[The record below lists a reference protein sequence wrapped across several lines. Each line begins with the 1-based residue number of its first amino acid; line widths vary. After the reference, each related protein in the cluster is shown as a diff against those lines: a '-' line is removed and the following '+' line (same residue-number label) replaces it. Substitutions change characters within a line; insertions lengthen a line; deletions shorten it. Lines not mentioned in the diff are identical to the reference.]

1 MFQSFQNPTLHYNTS
16 RPPSFPPP
24 FLFCKRRHLRRDCR
38 IFFGGRKFFFGGLV
52 NCWGMGYN
60 LGYRFFK
67 THKGERN
74 DTFAPPHEFGNRTNL
89 TAFCAA
95 FVRVFSRLFSHQ
107 LLAVATVLCGAVWA
121 QPASAYGAYFDY
133 EVEVGGGFRF
143 IVGRFVV
150 NRPTPAQ
157 ARTDALAECNT
168 AAAAATTAP
177 GRTITRACTENPVGG
192 FNGCINVA
200 NGADNN
206 DYFGIGD
213 TPAAARAARAAKHT
227 GAPGGERAAC
237 NCGGAMSIIDSN
249 APSGCRAAIQSDCTG
264 ATPILDSGNC
274 RAATQADCT
283 GGTPIFENGNCRARQ
298 QSDCT
303 GNTPILDGGNC
314 RARQASDCTGGTP
327 ILANG
332 ACRAAANQG
341 ECNAK
346 DSSLVFVAGGTCRDR
361 VAGDCTGNTPIFVS
375 ASKTCRAAIQS
386 DCTGGTPI
394 LANGACRAAANQGEC
409 NAKDS
414 SLVFVA
420 GGTCRDRVAGDCTGN
435 TPIFVS
441 ASKTCRAAIQ
451 SDCTG
456 NTPIFESGNCRAAT
470 QADCTG
476 GTPIFEN
483 GNCRARQQSDCTG
496 NTPILDG
503 GNCRARQASDC
514 TGNTPILDSGS
525 CRAATQADCT
535 GGTPILDSGAC
546 RARQQSDCTGNTPIL
561 DSGSCR
567 AATQADCT
575 GNRPIFENGNC
586 RARQASDC
594 TGATPILH
602 NGACVATRPTP
613 PITPTPTPPTTG
625 SATSTSS
632 GKAKGSFP
640 EAIGGFAAV
649 AGIAW
654 YFSIH
659 DGTPL
664 FGAVQWS
671 PHYSF
676 AMSGGLRRYEVGSR
690 WEWKRDNFVAHWT
703 ATKTAS
709 DSFAYGSGAKWTG
722 DIFTAA
728 FNSQETGKDTEL
740 DFSLLAK
747 KEFGVWSFSPQ
758 YRVNFDRDETDETW
772 RHSLALRAVWTADKW
787 TLSNSAGFH
796 GESLAA
802 FGDNASA
809 KVLLRREF

>member
-1 MFQSFQNPTLHYNTS
+1 MT
-16 RPPSFPPP
+16 
-24 FLFCKRRHLRRDCR
+24 HLP
-38 IFFGGRKFFFGGLV
+38 
-52 NCWGMGYN
+52 
-60 LGYRFFK
+60 
-67 THKGERN
+67 
-74 DTFAPPHEFGNRTNL
+74 PPHEFGNRTNL

-107 LLAVATVLCGAVWA
+107 LLAVAAVLCGALSA
-121 QPASAYGAYFDY
+121 QSAFAYGAIA
-133 EVEVGGGFRF
+133 VGGSGDNSKRALTHS
-143 IVGRFVV
+143 
-150 NRPTPAQ
+150 RPNA
-157 ARTDALAECNT
+157 
-168 AAAAATTAP
+168 
-177 GRTITRACTENPVGG
+177 
-192 FNGCINVA
+192 
-200 NGADNN
+200 
-206 DYFGIGD
+206 
-213 TPAAARAARAAKHT
+213 AAARASVLDGQCASGCFVVQEFVNECAALVVDLGDSDVITGRSDAANAGFYTAT
-227 GAPGGERAAC
+227 GATKAEATTRATNACGSSNTDCFEVLNRCDTTAIPTCNGGTVDADTNTCTCA
-237 NCGGAMSIIDSN
+237 GATPILDSG
-249 APSGCRAAIQSDCTG
+249 SCRAATSTDCTGGTPVLDSTSGNCRARQPSDCTGGTPVLDGGNCRARQQSDCTG
-264 ATPILDSGNC
+264 GTPIFDSGNCRARQQSDCTGNTPILDSGNC

-303 GNTPILDGGNC
+303 GNTPILD
-314 RARQASDCTGGTP
+314 S
-327 ILANG
+327 
-332 ACRAAANQG
+332 
-341 ECNAK
+341 
-346 DSSLVFVAGGTCRDR
+346 
-361 VAGDCTGNTPIFVS
+361 
-375 ASKTCRAAIQS
+375 
-386 DCTGGTPI
+386 
-394 LANGACRAAANQGEC
+394 
-409 NAKDS
+409 
-414 SLVFVA
+414 
-420 GGTCRDRVAGDCTGN
+420 
-435 TPIFVS
+435 
-441 ASKTCRAAIQ
+441 
-451 SDCTG
+451 
-456 NTPIFESGNCRAAT
+456 
-470 QADCTG
+470 
-476 GTPIFEN
+476 

-535 GGTPILDSGAC
+535 GGTPIFENGNC

-625 SATSTSS
+625 SASS
-632 GKAKGSFP
+632 DDDKKARFNRLEVASGFV
-640 EAIGGFAAV
+640 AIAGAIYAFSLYGGVPF
-649 AGIAW
+649 
-654 YFSIH
+654 FE
-659 DGTPL
+659 
-664 FGAVQWS
+664 AVQWS
-671 PHYSF
+671 PHYNF
-676 AMSGGLRRYEVGSR
+676 AMSDGVRRYEVGSR
-690 WEWKRDNFVAHWT
+690 WEWKHDNLSAHWT

>member
-1 MFQSFQNPTLHYNTS
+1 M
-16 RPPSFPPP
+16 
-24 FLFCKRRHLRRDCR
+24 
-38 IFFGGRKFFFGGLV
+38 V
-52 NCWGMGYN
+52 NCWGIGYN
-60 LGYRFFK
+60 PGYRFFK

-95 FVRVFSRLFSHQ
+95 FVRVFSRLFSPQ
-107 LLAVATVLCGAVWA
+107 LFAVAAVLCGALSA
-121 QPASAYGAYFDY
+121 QSASAYGALYSKRYDVSSFAGY
-133 EVEVGGGFRF
+133 TFGQ
-143 IVGRFVV
+143 VV
-150 NRPTPAQ
+150 N
-157 ARTDALAECNT
+157 
-168 AAAAATTAP
+168 AATK
-177 GRTITRACTENPVGG
+177 
-192 FNGCINVA
+192 
-200 NGADNN
+200 
-206 DYFGIGD
+206 
-213 TPAAARAARAAKHT
+213 AAARSSALTTCQNASVPSSGSNVQPCELLLEFQGECISTTRAALTNVNTAILYGT
-227 GAPGGERAAC
+227 GSTEAAAVANRISKQPANFAGNVGTQTVCDTTGSPPTCNGGTVSDTTNACECSGSTPDLFGGTCMAAC
-237 NCGGAMSIIDSN
+237 TSGTPVRDSV
-249 APSGCRAAIQSDCTG
+249 SGNCRARQASDCTG
-264 ATPILDSGNC
+264 NTPILDSGSC

-303 GNTPILDGGNC
+303 GNTPILDSGNC
-314 RARQASDCTGGTP
+314 RARQ
-327 ILANG
+327 
-332 ACRAAANQG
+332 
-341 ECNAK
+341 
-346 DSSLVFVAGGTCRDR
+346 
-361 VAGDCTGNTPIFVS
+361 AGDCTGNTPIL
-375 ASKTCRAAIQS
+375 
-386 DCTGGTPI
+386 DG
-394 LANGACRAAANQGEC
+394 
-409 NAKDS
+409 
-414 SLVFVA
+414 
-420 GGTCRDRVAGDCTGN
+420 
-435 TPIFVS
+435 
-441 ASKTCRAAIQ
+441 
-451 SDCTG
+451 
-456 NTPIFESGNCRAAT
+456 
-470 QADCTG
+470 
-476 GTPIFEN
+476 
-483 GNCRARQQSDCTG
+483 GNCRARQAGDCTG

-613 PITPTPTPPTTG
+613 PTTG
-625 SATSTSS
+625 SASS
-632 GKAKGSFP
+632 DDDKKARFNRLEVASGFV
-640 EAIGGFAAV
+640 AIAGAIYAFSLYGGVPF
-649 AGIAW
+649 
-654 YFSIH
+654 FE
-659 DGTPL
+659 
-664 FGAVQWS
+664 AVQWS
-671 PHYSF
+671 PHYNF
-676 AMSGGLRRYEVGSR
+676 AMSDGVRRYEVGSR
-690 WEWKRDNFVAHWT
+690 WEWKHDNLSAHWT

-787 TLSNSAGFH
+787 TLSNAAGFH
-796 GESLAA
+796 GKSLAA

>member
-1 MFQSFQNPTLHYNTS
+1 M
-16 RPPSFPPP
+16 
-24 FLFCKRRHLRRDCR
+24 
-38 IFFGGRKFFFGGLV
+38 
-52 NCWGMGYN
+52 
-60 LGYRFFK
+60 
-67 THKGERN
+67 
-74 DTFAPPHEFGNRTNL
+74 
-89 TAFCAA
+89 
-95 FVRVFSRLFSHQ
+95 
-107 LLAVATVLCGAVWA
+107 LCGAVWA

-327 ILANG
+327 ILDSGSCRAATQADCTGTATPILDSG
-332 ACRAAANQG
+332 ACRARQQSDCTGNTPIL
-341 ECNAK
+341 
-346 DSSLVFVAGGTCRDR
+346 DGGNCRAR
-361 VAGDCTGNTPIFVS
+361 QAGDCTGNTPIF
-375 ASKTCRAAIQS
+375 
-386 DCTGGTPI
+386 D
-394 LANGACRAAANQGEC
+394 
-409 NAKDS
+409 
-414 SLVFVA
+414 
-420 GGTCRDRVAGDCTGN
+420 
-435 TPIFVS
+435 
-441 ASKTCRAAIQ
+441 
-451 SDCTG
+451 
-456 NTPIFESGNCRAAT
+456 SGNCRAAT

-613 PITPTPTPPTTG
+613 PTTG
-625 SATSTSS
+625 SASS
-632 GKAKGSFP
+632 DDDKKARFNRLEVASGFV
-640 EAIGGFAAV
+640 AIAGAIYAFSLYGGVPF
-649 AGIAW
+649 
-654 YFSIH
+654 FE
-659 DGTPL
+659 
-664 FGAVQWS
+664 AVQWS
-671 PHYSF
+671 PHYNF
-676 AMSGGLRRYEVGSR
+676 AMSDGVRRYEVGSR
-690 WEWKRDNFVAHWT
+690 WEWKHDNLSAHWT

>member
-52 NCWGMGYN
+52 NCWGIGYN
-60 LGYRFFK
+60 PGYRFFK

-107 LLAVATVLCGAVWA
+107 LLAVAAVLCGALSA
-121 QPASAYGAYFDY
+121 QSASAYGAIA
-133 EVEVGGGFRF
+133 VGGIPQDNKRV
-143 IVGRFVV
+143 IAT
-150 NRPTPAQ
+150 NQP
-157 ARTDALAECNT
+157 T
-168 AAAAATTAP
+168 AAAARTMALTQCGAGCFVVQEFVNQCAALAIDSISRTAITSPANANTAGFYTATDTTTAQAKVKA
-177 GRTITRACTENPVGG
+177 RNACVAGNLNNL
-192 FNGCINVA
+192 NGVA
-200 NGADNN
+200 CAESLDAC
-206 DYFGIGD
+206 D
-213 TPAAARAARAAKHT
+213 TT
-227 GAPGGERAAC
+227 C
-237 NCGGAMSIIDSN
+237 L
-249 APSGCRAAIQSDCTG
+249 G
-264 ATPILDSGNC
+264 ATPILDSGSCRARQQSDCTGGTPILDSGNCRAAIEADCTGGTPILDGGSCRARQASDCTGNTPILDSGSCRARQQSDCTGNTPILDSGNCRARQQSDCTGNTPILDSGSC

-314 RARQASDCTGGTP
+314 RARQASDCTGNTP
-327 ILANG
+327 ILDSG
-332 ACRAAANQG
+332 SCRARQ
-341 ECNAK
+341 
-346 DSSLVFVAGGTCRDR
+346 
-361 VAGDCTGNTPIFVS
+361 AGDCTGNTPIL
-375 ASKTCRAAIQS
+375 
-386 DCTGGTPI
+386 DG
-394 LANGACRAAANQGEC
+394 
-409 NAKDS
+409 
-414 SLVFVA
+414 
-420 GGTCRDRVAGDCTGN
+420 
-435 TPIFVS
+435 
-441 ASKTCRAAIQ
+441 
-451 SDCTG
+451 
-456 NTPIFESGNCRAAT
+456 
-470 QADCTG
+470 
-476 GTPIFEN
+476 
-483 GNCRARQQSDCTG
+483 GNCRARQAGDCTG

-613 PITPTPTPPTTG
+613 PTTG
-625 SATSTSS
+625 SASS
-632 GKAKGSFP
+632 DDDKKARFNRLEVASGFV
-640 EAIGGFAAV
+640 AIAGAIYAFSLYGGVPF
-649 AGIAW
+649 
-654 YFSIH
+654 FE
-659 DGTPL
+659 
-664 FGAVQWS
+664 AVQWS
-671 PHYSF
+671 PHYNF
-676 AMSGGLRRYEVGSR
+676 AMSDGVRRYEVGSR
-690 WEWKRDNFVAHWT
+690 WEWKHDNLSAHWT

-796 GESLAA
+796 GKSLAA